1 MQLVNLDEY
10 RSRGVVNALKQLLG
24 AAERG
29 QIRGLAFVVK
39 VAHGDNRAG
48 LAGSYKRNPEAAL
61 RAAFMLERHLSGWDS
76 EFADSGT

>member
-10 RSRGVVNALKQLLG
+10 RSRGVVNALRQLLE

-48 LAGSYKRNPEAAL
+48 LAGTYKRHPGAAL
-61 RAAFMLERHLSGWDS
+61 RAAFKLEQHLSHCDS
-76 EFADSGT
+76 EFAESET